1 MRVDRATFLL
11 LAGSI
16 AAGGCT
22 ITTTDDDDDGP
33 GGTGGDVTTSS
44 TTTTGDGGAGGV
56 AGTGGQ
62 NAGGGGSTGEGGA
75 GGGVQCDDSVGTVPD
90 CSTLTLPC
98 GFQEGGCAF
107 AELDYKP
114 KVAQN
119 AVECVIALAQ
129 TDACVDVQAC
139 QETALANAC
148 ADTTADDDCAT
159 LAPACSDTD
168 TVCHDFLDGLTEDAR
183 TRMLSCATEGCLS
196 IRDCAIS
203 VGVLVFN

>member
-22 ITTTDDDDDGP
+22 ITAVSDDDDG
-33 GGTGGDVTTSS
+33 TGGNGGNVTSS
-44 TTTTGDGGAGGV
+44 STTTGDGGSGGA

-62 NAGGGGSTGEGGA
+62 NAGGAGGSAGEGGA
-75 GGGVQCDDSVGTVPD
+75 GGGAQCDDSVGTVPD

-98 GFQEGGCAF
+98 NFQEGGCSL

-119 AVECVIALAQ
+119 AVDCVIALAQ
-129 TDACVDVQAC
+129 TDTCVDVQAC
-139 QETALANAC
+139 QEAALANAC
-148 ADTTADDDCAT
+148 ADTTADDDCAA
-159 LAPACSDTD
+159 LAPACSDTEA
-168 TVCHDFLDGLTEDAR
+168 VCHDFMDGLTEDAR
-183 TRMLSCATEGCLS
+183 LRMMSCTVEGCLS
-196 IRDCAIS
+196 VRDCAIS
-203 VGVLVFN
+203 AGVITF